1 MGKAEQ
7 INVQQT
13 TVHSSPFQSSGSAS
27 SQVHIVFWAWY
38 WAADIYLASTP
49 LRTAPHRKTLPS
61 SNTEKYSV
69 LFKYR
74 KKSPRRLL
82 QNLVLPKSQTL
93 KLYASSHCGARPF
106 STRFLTSRL
115 PTKHHTTQPHRQ
127 VPGATLYRST
137 GPITQPLKSSFAS
150 SAAVVFFCAVAVFF
164 AVSSGD
170 SRQHRGEE
178 QIAETSPEP
187 RNSRDSRIAN
197 MT

>member
-1 MGKAEQ
+1 MG
-7 INVQQT
+7 
-13 TVHSSPFQSSGSAS
+13 SCSGLGIGRLTYILHLHPS
-27 SQVHIVFWAWY
+27 
-38 WAADIYLASTP
+38 
-49 LRTAPHRKTLPS
+49 APHRKTLPS
-61 SNTEKYSV
+61 SLSMTRSAPIQLLTPAFLRRPGTHNTEKYSV

-74 KKSPRRLL
+74 KKSPRRPL

-115 PTKHHTTQPHRQ
+115 
-127 VPGATLYRST
+127 PGATLYRST

-178 QIAETSPEP
+178 QIAETS
-187 RNSRDSRIAN
+187 
-197 MT
+197 